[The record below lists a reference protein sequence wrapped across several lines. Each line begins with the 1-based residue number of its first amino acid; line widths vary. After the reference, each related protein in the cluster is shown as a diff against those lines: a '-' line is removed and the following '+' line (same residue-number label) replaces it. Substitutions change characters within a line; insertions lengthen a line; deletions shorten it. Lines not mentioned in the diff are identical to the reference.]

1 MNKKYTFLKPITK
14 SNNDFIQLDFILAI
28 EKPISTNEFINT
40 YKISN
45 FWKGKFFIKKLIKR
59 VFKYRLNHPMEWNIN
74 FWGLIKVYKL
84 KYTYTLPES
93 IQNLDELYLELSQGD
108 TKKRFDDIKKYRE
121 LIKKD
126 INLNYPLF
134 ISGKVLNLLGADI
147 HDNDIYFLD
156 GTRRLFANILNDN
169 KNNKALIIDT

>member
-1 MNKKYTFLKPITK
+1 MNHTFKQFLTRDNSIVVNIKLKKYISNIPI
-14 SNNDFIQLDFILAI
+14 DIFIK
-28 EKPISTNEFINT
+28 E

-59 VFKYRLNHPMEWNIN
+59 VFKYKLNHPIQWNRN
-74 FWGLIKVYKL
+74 FWELIKVYEL
-84 KYTYTLPES
+84 KYTYTLPGS
-93 IQNLDELYLELSQGD
+93 IQNLDELYLELSRGD

-121 LIKKD
+121 LIKKG

-147 HDNDIYFLD
+147 HGKDIYFLD
-156 GTRRLFANILNDN
+156 GTRRLLANILNDN

>member
-1 MNKKYTFLKPITK
+1 MKEFVIIISDGPMGSTTIASIMGNYNYLTFPVRHLGLNKYLTGKYK
-14 SNNDFIQLDFILAI
+14 
-28 EKPISTNEFINT
+28 
-40 YKISN
+40 
-45 FWKGKFFIKKLIKR
+45 
-59 VFKYRLNHPMEWNIN
+59 LNHPMQWNRN
-74 FWGLIKVYKL
+74 FWELIKVYKL

-156 GTRRLFANILNDN
+156 GTRRLLANILNDN
-169 KNNKALIIDT
+169 KNNKVLIIDTL